1 MPRSICAV
9 ALALCLCAASGS
21 ALAHSIPAHDIPG
34 SHDSPIVS
42 RFAGSVIVGYQ
53 NVGFDQ
59 LVLPLGGVVR
69 GNLRRV
75 VTVNG
80 NITKLAY
87 VAPAGKSALEVWL
100 NFRQALANAG
110 FRSRF
115 TCSASEQGPL
125 SGLSSCGDVGEL
137 TQILVSEDLRHA
149 MASPYRYRREM
160 IETLDGPSTAYLE
173 TAHLSRPSGSI
184 DLMLLV
190 AHAPG
195 KPVGVLLEICK
206 GKAMPTGEVTIAEMD
221 QGLARDGHVAL
232 RGIHFATDSAQIT
245 TESDSALARMAA
257 FMKAKPALN
266 VYIVGNTDDNGTLAH
281 NLALSRAR
289 AQAVVE
295 ALVARGI
302 PVARMAAEGIAS
314 FSPVASN
321 HTATGRAKNRRVE
334 LVAQ

>member
-9 ALALCLCAASGS
+9 ALAFGLFAASGS
-21 ALAHSIPAHDIPG
+21 ALAHSLPTHDIPG

-53 NVGFDQ
+53 SVEFDQ

-69 GNLRRV
+69 GNLSRV
-75 VTVNG
+75 LTVNG
-80 NITKLAY
+80 AITKIAY
-87 VAPAGKSALEVWL
+87 IAPSGKSALEVWL
-100 NFRQALANAG
+100 NYRQALAAAG

-173 TAHLSRPSGSI
+173 TAHRSGPSGSV
-184 DLMLLV
+184 DLMLLI
-190 AHAPG
+190 AHSPG
-195 KPVGVLLEICK
+195 RPVGVLLEICK
-206 GKAMPTGEVTIAEMD
+206 GKAMPTGEVTVAEMN
-221 QGLARDGHVAL
+221 QRLARDGHVAL
-232 RGIHFATDSAQIT
+232 RGIHFATDSAQLT
-245 TESDSALARMAA
+245 AESASTLARMVA
-257 FMKAKPALN
+257 FMNAKPTLK

-302 PVARMAAEGIAS
+302 PAARMAAEGIAS
-314 FSPVASN
+314 FSPVTSN
-321 HTATGRAKNRRVE
+321 HTAMGRAKNRRVE
-334 LVAQ
+334 LVEQ